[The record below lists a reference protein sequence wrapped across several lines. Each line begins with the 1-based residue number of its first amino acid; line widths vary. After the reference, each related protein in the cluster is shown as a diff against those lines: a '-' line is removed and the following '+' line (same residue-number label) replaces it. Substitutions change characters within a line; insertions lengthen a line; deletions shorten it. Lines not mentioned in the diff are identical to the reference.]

1 MDELFSSLAMQTVKL
16 VGKAAFGAAS
26 SIAMKRVTE
35 YVKSLPELSSKGPSE
50 LDQLRS
56 RFASKLRIVT
66 PAIDLIEI
74 IAARGHSTMTSVLQL
89 THGLRRD
96 IVKFSEKLERLEAAG
111 AKRAELSLL
120 AKIEEAVPLLNLALT
135 TSGSALGRSDAS
147 RRVTGA
153 ADAGISTPFSLR
165 LYSLFVGSVR
175 PKTRNDFTWKEE
187 YAKCQ
192 AELWRVPADDKE
204 AADAL
209 QYELRIIED
218 LNDGRYHEDEE
229 ASDKVTLAAG
239 STVKPGRVMRMRLDS
254 IANMHYT
261 SAGSLL
267 NIEESN
273 SPVLVVHFQT
283 GAGRNYDGESDEG
296 EEDAQTIRE
305 SQVDKWYALE
315 VLDEADD
322 APDGSESDSDSEDDS
337 AEPLL
342 EYMVRLAAVEM
353 SEQMSH
359 LEVPDE
365 KLRLYLTDAPVETNV
380 AMRIPG
386 AQSLAATPQRSRSS
400 VLASKEQSAVGSPR
414 RL

>member
-1 MDELFSSLAMQTVKL
+1 
-16 VGKAAFGAAS
+16 
-26 SIAMKRVTE
+26 
-35 YVKSLPELSSKGPSE
+35 
-50 LDQLRS
+50 
-56 RFASKLRIVT
+56 
-66 PAIDLIEI
+66 
-74 IAARGHSTMTSVLQL
+74 
-89 THGLRRD
+89 
-96 IVKFSEKLERLEAAG
+96 
-111 AKRAELSLL
+111 
-120 AKIEEAVPLLNLALT
+120 
-135 TSGSALGRSDAS
+135 
-147 RRVTGA
+147 
-153 ADAGISTPFSLR
+153 
-165 LYSLFVGSVR
+165 
-175 PKTRNDFTWKEE
+175 
-187 YAKCQ
+187 
-192 AELWRVPADDKE
+192 
-204 AADAL
+204 
-209 QYELRIIED
+209 
-218 LNDGRYHEDEE
+218 
-229 ASDKVTLAAG
+229 
-239 STVKPGRVMRMRLDS
+239 MRMRLDS

-322 APDGSESDSDSEDDS
+322 ASNGSESDSDSEDDS
-337 AEPLL
+337 AEPSPASSSEKIDALGDALESSCRIGAGADVNSGSVVGLQDSEHADLARPVEFLAQEWRKCILSLL

-400 VLASKEQSAVGSPR
+400 VLASKEQSAVAIAV
-414 RL
+414 